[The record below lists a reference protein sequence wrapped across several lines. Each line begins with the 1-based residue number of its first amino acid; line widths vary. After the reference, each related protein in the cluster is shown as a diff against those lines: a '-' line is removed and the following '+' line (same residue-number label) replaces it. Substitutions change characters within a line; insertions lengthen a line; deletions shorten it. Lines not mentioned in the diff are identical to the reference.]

1 MKPRNVVEISY
12 DVRAEAIR
20 FFNNVEKYIN
30 LITTDLQKNGAF
42 NTYCRT
48 TFYDIRREV
57 EFMKSLMILDGTTN
71 NMPGFIHHPQIHI
84 DVIENMWGDI
94 GTLLFNKY
102 FVELD
107 DGIGAHMDHIRRSYT
122 IFINSCKINAEI
134 EEED

>member
-1 MKPRNVVEISY
+1 MKPRNVVEFSY
-12 DVRAEAIR
+12 DVRAEAIQ

-30 LITTDLQKNGAF
+30 LIITDLQKKGVF

-57 EFMKSLMILDGTTN
+57 EFMKSLMIPDSTS
-71 NMPGFIHHPQIHI
+71 NMPGFIYHPQIHI
-84 DVIENMWGDI
+84 DIIEKMWGGI

-102 FVELD
+102 FSDLD
-107 DGIGAHMDHIRRSYT
+107 DGIKAHMIHIKRSY
-122 IFINSCKINAEI
+122 IEFINSCKINAEI

>member
-1 MKPRNVVEISY
+1 MKPRNVVEFSY

-30 LITTDLQKNGAF
+30 LIITDLQKKGVF

-57 EFMKSLMILDGTTN
+57 EFMKSSMIFDGTS
-71 NMPGFIHHPQIHI
+71 NMPGFVYHPQIHI
-84 DVIENMWGDI
+84 DIIEKMWDSI

-102 FVELD
+102 FSDLD
-107 DGIGAHMDHIRRSYT
+107 DGIKAHMIHIKRSY
-122 IFINSCKINAEI
+122 IEFINSCKINAEI

>member
-1 MKPRNVVEISY
+1 MKPRNVVEFSY

-30 LITTDLQKNGAF
+30 LITTDLQKKGVF

-48 TFYDIRREV
+48 TFYGIRREV
-57 EFMKSLMILDGTTN
+57 EFMKSLMIPDGIN

-84 DVIENMWGDI
+84 DIIEKMWGDI

-102 FVELD
+102 FTDLD
-107 DGIGAHMDHIRRSYT
+107 DRIGAHMIHIRRSY
-122 IFINSCKINAEI
+122 IEFINSCKINAEI

>member
-1 MKPRNVVEISY
+1 MKPRNVVEFSY

-30 LITTDLQKNGAF
+30 LITTDLQKKGVF

-57 EFMKSLMILDGTTN
+57 EFMKSSMIFDGTS
-71 NMPGFIHHPQIHI
+71 NMPGFVYHPQIHI
-84 DVIENMWGDI
+84 DIIEKMWDGI

-102 FVELD
+102 FADLD
-107 DGIGAHMDHIRRSYT
+107 DGIKAHMIHIKRSY
-122 IFINSCKINAEI
+122 IEFINSCKINAEI
-134 EEED
+134 EKED

>member
-30 LITTDLQKNGAF
+30 LITTDLQKNGVF

-57 EFMKSLMILDGTTN
+57 EFMKSSMIFDGTS
-71 NMPGFIHHPQIHI
+71 NMPGFVYHPQIHI
-84 DVIENMWGDI
+84 DIIEKMWNDI

-102 FVELD
+102 FSDLD
-107 DGIGAHMDHIRRSYT
+107 DGIKAHMMHIRRSY
-122 IFINSCKINAEI
+122 IKFINSCKINAEI

>member
-1 MKPRNVVEISY
+1 MMSEQKLFG
-12 DVRAEAIR
+12 

-30 LITTDLQKNGAF
+30 LITTDLQKKGVF

-57 EFMKSLMILDGTTN
+57 EFMKSLMIFDGTS
-71 NMPGFIHHPQIHI
+71 NMPGFVYHPQIHI
-84 DVIENMWGDI
+84 DIIEKMWDNI

-102 FVELD
+102 FTDLD
-107 DGIGAHMDHIRRSYT
+107 DGIGAHMIHIRRSY
-122 IFINSCKINAEI
+122 IEFINSCKINAEI

>member
-1 MKPRNVVEISY
+1 MKPRNVVEFSY
-12 DVRAEAIR
+12 DVRSEAIR

-30 LITTDLQKNGAF
+30 LIITDLQKKGVF

-57 EFMKSLMILDGTTN
+57 EFMKSSMIFDGTS
-71 NMPGFIHHPQIHI
+71 NMPGFVYHPQIHI
-84 DVIENMWGDI
+84 DIIEKMWDDI

-102 FVELD
+102 FTDLD
-107 DGIGAHMDHIRRSYT
+107 DGIKAHMIHIKRSY
-122 IFINSCKINAEI
+122 IKFINSCKINAEI

>member
-1 MKPRNVVEISY
+1 MKPRNVVEFSY

-30 LITTDLQKNGAF
+30 LIITDLQKKGVF

-57 EFMKSLMILDGTTN
+57 EFMKSSMIFDGTS
-71 NMPGFIHHPQIHI
+71 NMPGFVYRPQIHI
-84 DVIENMWGDI
+84 DIIEKMWDGI
-94 GTLLFNKY
+94 STLLFNKY
-102 FVELD
+102 FSDLD
-107 DGIGAHMDHIRRSYT
+107 DGIKAHMIHIKRSY
-122 IFINSCKINAEI
+122 IKFINSCKINAEI

>member
-1 MKPRNVVEISY
+1 MKPRNVVEFSY

-30 LITTDLQKNGAF
+30 LITTDLQKKGVF

-57 EFMKSLMILDGTTN
+57 EFMKSSMIFDGTS

-84 DVIENMWGDI
+84 DIIEKMWGGI

-102 FVELD
+102 FSDLD
-107 DGIGAHMDHIRRSYT
+107 DGIKAHMIHIKRSY
-122 IFINSCKINAEI
+122 IEFINSCKINAEI

>member
-1 MKPRNVVEISY
+1 MKPRNVVEFSY
-12 DVRAEAIR
+12 DARGEAIQ

-30 LITTDLQKNGAF
+30 LITADLQKKGVF

-57 EFMKSLMILDGTTN
+57 EFMKSLMILDGTS
-71 NMPGFIHHPQIHI
+71 NMPGFVYHPQIHI
-84 DVIENMWGDI
+84 DIIEKMWDGI

-102 FVELD
+102 FTDLD
-107 DGIGAHMDHIRRSYT
+107 DGIKAYMIHIKRSY
-122 IFINSCKINAEI
+122 IEFINSCKINAEI

>member
-1 MKPRNVVEISY
+1 MKSRNVVEFSY

-30 LITTDLQKNGAF
+30 LITTDLQKKGVF

-57 EFMKSLMILDGTTN
+57 EFMKSSMIFDGTS
-71 NMPGFIHHPQIHI
+71 NMPGFVYHPQIHI
-84 DVIENMWGDI
+84 DIIEKMWDDI

-102 FVELD
+102 FTDLD
-107 DGIGAHMDHIRRSYT
+107 DGIKAHMIHIKRSY
-122 IFINSCKINAEI
+122 IEFINSCKITAEI
-134 EEED
+134 EKED